1 MGLYADG
8 SPDKGSSGIRFV
20 DCEAY
25 YLQRYFLAKTIEK
38 ACKSCF
44 TLEGV
49 DHRSINLWL
58 RATKI
63 LNLSAS
69 FIKRQFLC
77 SVVLPHSRECV
88 VFVGKRSE
96 CNMWT
101 GDMVKRVMMCHLHAR
116 GIRYYA

>member
-8 SPDKGSSGIRFV
+8 STDKGSNGIRFV
-20 DCEAY
+20 NCEAY
-25 YLQRYFLAKTIEK
+25 YLLCYFLAKNIEE

-63 LNLSAS
+63 LNLSGS
-69 FIKRQFLC
+69 IIKRQFPC

-88 VFVGKRSE
+88 VFVGNGLNVI
-96 CNMWT
+96 CGQGTW
-101 GDMVKRVMMCHLHAR
+101 
-116 GIRYYA
+116 